1 MRIRKIRTKLL
12 LGIVPFILLSM
23 VILTLISANSSEQ
36 TIDEQITTSMGAE
49 LKANINDINSY
60 LDVVRST
67 AMNLSRTVGA
77 TYKTTEMDDYDAV
90 FEKIIWDNDL
100 VLGSGIWFEPRVYDA
115 EEKYMGPYWYKDGN
129 STVLTYDYSN
139 AEYDYFVQEY
149 YTVAKESNG
158 EAIIT
163 DPYYDPT
170 MDIIM
175 ASCTAP
181 IYDAISNRFI
191 GCVTVDIALDSIDK
205 LVSAIKVG
213 KEGTAILTTENGT
226 YLYCD
231 DKSKV
236 IDGLKMT
243 EDSNVSMAEAA
254 AHVLAKDKGIEYYTE
269 NGKQYNLYYDTVEGV
284 NWSLMIR
291 MPQAELDAPV
301 ETLVTKMMTVCG
313 AALLICIIAVIIQVQ
328 GISSNIKK
336 VKIFAGNLADGD
348 LTIDKL
354 DDRKKDE
361 LGEMS
366 HSLNEMFASNQMVI
380 GDISNYSKKINESSI
395 SLSKS
400 TEDLM
405 EQFEKIEEYMTEI
418 NEAMMSAS
426 AATEEVTASVEEV
439 NASVNVLA
447 SETVQ
452 NSDIAV
458 EIRERAQKIEKH
470 SKNAYE
476 NAKEVYSK
484 RQVELEAAYKN
495 TKVVENIGIMANLI
509 SDIAEQIN
517 LLSLNAS
524 IEAARAGEAGRGFA
538 VVATEIGKLAGETSK
553 AVEEIQSTIT
563 EVQGVFGTMAQG
575 TKELLSFINDTVTP
589 DYNSF
594 VEVSE
599 QYGKDATS
607 VGNSAEQIR
616 SMAENMERAF
626 KEVSTAIESVAF
638 ATQNTA
644 ENSMSIRQSVEHMST
659 VVSEVYD
666 MGQEQEKIAGRLR
679 EIVNRFKI
687 LK

>member
-1 MRIRKIRTKLL
+1 MRVKKIRTKLL
-12 LGIVPFILLSM
+12 LGIVPFVLISM
-23 VILTLISANSSEQ
+23 VILTMISADSSKQTISEQ
-36 TIDEQITTSMGAE
+36 ISTSMEAE
-49 LKANINDINSY
+49 LKANINDIDAY

-77 TYKTTEMDDYDAV
+77 TYKNTQMDDYGAV

-100 VLGSGIWFEPRVYDA
+100 VMGSGIWFEPRVYNS
-115 EEKYMGPYWYKDGN
+115 EEKYMGPYWYKDGD

-149 YTVAKESNG
+149 YTLAKESNG

-170 MDIIM
+170 LDIIM

-181 IYDAISNRFI
+181 IYDVVSGRFI

-205 LVSAIKVG
+205 MIGAIQVG
-213 KEGTAILTTENGT
+213 KEGIAILTTENGT
-226 YLYCD
+226 YLHCE
-231 DKSKV
+231 DKTKV
-236 IDGLKMT
+236 VDGLKMT
-243 EDSNVSMAEAA
+243 EESNVSMAEAA
-254 AHVLAKDKGIEYYTE
+254 TNIIANGKGTEYYTE
-269 NGKQYNLYYDTVEGV
+269 GNKQYNLYYDTVDGV
-284 NWSLMIR
+284 NWHLLIR

-301 ETLVTKMMTVCG
+301 ETLISKMMMVCAG
-313 AALLICIIAVIIQVQ
+313 ALLICIFAVIIQVQ
-328 GISSNIKK
+328 GISSSIKK
-336 VKIFAGNLADGD
+336 VKVFAGNLADGD

-354 DDRKKDE
+354 DERKKDE

-366 HSLNEMFASNQMVI
+366 RSLNEMFSSNQRVI
-380 GDISNYSKKINESSI
+380 GDISNYSEKINESSI

-405 EQFEKIEEYMTEI
+405 SQFEKIEEYMTEI

-458 EIRERAQKIEKH
+458 EIKERAQKIEKH

-553 AVEEIQSTIT
+553 AVEKIQSTIS

-644 ENSMSIRQSVEHMST
+644 ENSLSIRKSVEHMAT

-666 MGQEQEKIAGRLR
+666 MGSEQEKIAGKLK
-679 EIVNRFKI
+679 EIVNNFK
-687 LK
+687 L